1 MGLDLT
7 DATERKATPVYSGV
21 FQYFPKALAAVNAQN
36 EPSYGDFL
44 DTLES
49 IRNKDVRMLCAEFLE
64 LCGVKAP
71 GWGWHDLR
79 ESLYEIA
86 QLSWIGN
93 EQHNP
98 GEPLHWARGKS
109 MDQEDCFVRHY
120 LDAGKNFDLI
130 DIDGVKHITKAK
142 WRLLAIIEL
151 ELERQINEQCDRREA
166 P

>member
-1 MGLDLT
+1 MGFDLT
-7 DATERKATPVYSGV
+7 DAKERKATPVYSGV
-21 FQYFPKALAAVNAQN
+21 FQYFPKAMTAINISNPNNDRSLV
-36 EPSYGDFL
+36 EVIEL
-44 DTLES
+44 
-49 IRNKDVRMLCAEFLE
+49 IRNQDVWGLCSEFLG
-64 LCGVKAP
+64 LCGIKSP
-71 GWGWHDLR
+71 GWDWCDLR

-109 MDQEDCFVRHY
+109 TDQEDCFVRHY
-120 LDAGKNFDLI
+120 LDAGKNFDAV

-151 ELERQINEQCDRREA
+151 ECERRQST
-166 P
+166 